1 MKTMEA
7 EIFIQA
13 LLGKDEC
20 MDVGDVR
27 RGYRDK
33 TLAEA
38 LEEQVGKAAQY
49 IELARIEKDLLN
61 NPGNQ

>member
-1 MKTMEA
+1 MTTMEA

-27 RGYRDK
+27 RRYRDK

-38 LEEQVGKAAQY
+38 LGEQVGKASQY
-49 IELARIEKDLLN
+49 IDLARIEKDLLN

>member
-1 MKTMEA
+1 MTTMEA

-27 RGYRDK
+27 RRYRDK
-33 TLAEA
+33 TLAEG
-38 LEEQVGKAAQY
+38 LEEHVGKAAKY
-49 IELARIEKDLLN
+49 IDLARIEKDLLN